1 MFVAAM
7 LSVVEKS
14 PDDAWGDNALDEEL
28 SII

>member
-14 PDDAWGDNALDEEL
+14 PDDAWGDNALEEL